1 MQYFQTIPSVAK
13 NFADQLK
20 ASNVNHQRAGK
31 HSKYCDTPRDLLTTK
46 NKVVGGLQCFY
57 VNGLLWMRW
66 WHTRGVAPGM
76 VGLMPGDN
84 FSSPQKFEKFLVA
97 NQLL

>member
-1 MQYFQTIPSVAK
+1 M
-13 NFADQLK
+13 
-20 ASNVNHQRAGK
+20 
-31 HSKYCDTPRDLLTTK
+31 
-46 NKVVGGLQCFY
+46 VGGLQCFY

-66 WHTRGVAPGM
+66 WHTRGPAPGM

-84 FSSPQKFEKFLVA
+84 FTSPQKFEKFLIA